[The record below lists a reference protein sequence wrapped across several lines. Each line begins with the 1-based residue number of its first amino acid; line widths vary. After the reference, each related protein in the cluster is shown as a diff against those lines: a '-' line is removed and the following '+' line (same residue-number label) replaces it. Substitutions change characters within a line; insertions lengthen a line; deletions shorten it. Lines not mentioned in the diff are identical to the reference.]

1 MSDEK
6 TPDLREALAA
16 MTEPPAEV
24 LGVRVITSLDDPRL
38 APPSESDEAHAPT
51 DPAPAAEA
59 HADAVQAS
67 AESAE
72 DEWKSAKDDAMP
84 AVLGDAEDT
93 HLPSDEGAQETEEAA
108 VEEPLPPPPPA
119 PPAPLP
125 SHRIDYVPSDLDL
138 EALPARVLAAME
150 RLVDEERPNLE
161 LRRFDELRIEH
172 EDVQALLDLG
182 IKLVLMPHLP
192 LPADILLADLHA
204 HEHADPHEAVLLK
217 VPEDSHP
224 ELLERVAA
232 ENANRELVAAS
243 NREQSRIAAENA
255 AREEAKRVEEAAKKK
270 N

>member
-51 DPAPAAEA
+51 DPAPAAESEESA
-59 HADAVQAS
+59 SEES

-72 DEWKSAKDDAMP
+72 DDAMP

-93 HLPSDEGAQETEEAA
+93 HLPSDEGAPEAEEAA

-125 SHRIDYVPSDLDL
+125 SHRVDYVPSDLDL
-138 EALPARVLAAME
+138 GALPVRVLAEMVTGRSIPAA
-150 RLVDEERPNLE
+150 LV
-161 LRRFDELRIEH
+161 
-172 EDVQALLDLG
+172 
-182 IKLVLMPHLP
+182 
-192 LPADILLADLHA
+192 
-204 HEHADPHEAVLLK
+204 
-217 VPEDSHP
+217 VP
-224 ELLERVAA
+224 
-232 ENANRELVAAS
+232 
-243 NREQSRIAAENA
+243 
-255 AREEAKRVEEAAKKK
+255 
-270 N
+270 